1 MEAGCH
7 ESIPTSTTLLVRIRD
22 LEDQLSWHEF
32 FATYKKLIFAVALKS
47 RLTEAEAQDVVQ
59 ETMVSVTKH
68 ITDFRYDR
76 KIGSFK
82 RWLLNMT
89 HWRIRDQ
96 FRKRSQLVSLSATS
110 TTTEAEWLDNVA
122 DPLSID
128 QNQFWESEWQKMI
141 LELAITKVKRR
152 HDPEKYQIFDFL
164 VNKEW
169 SPQKVA
175 DNFGISI
182 NQVYLAKHRIVQL
195 IKLEVQRAH
204 KLG

>member
-1 MEAGCH
+1 MEARHH
-7 ESIPTSTTLLVRIRD
+7 ESIPTSTTLLERIRD
-22 LEDQLSWHEF
+22 LGDQLSWHEF
-32 FATYKKLIFAVALKS
+32 FATYKKLIYAVALKS

-68 ITDFRYDR
+68 ISSFRYDR

-96 FRKRSQLVSLSATS
+96 FRKRGQLVSLSAA
-110 TTTEAEWLDNVA
+110 TTETEWIDNVA
-122 DPLSID
+122 DPMSVD
-128 QNQFWESEWQKMI
+128 RNHFWETEWQKMI
-141 LELAITKVKRR
+141 LEIAITRVKRR

-169 SPQKVA
+169 PPQKVA

-182 NQVYLAKHRIVQL
+182 NQVYLAKHRIVEL
-195 IKLEVQRAH
+195 IKVEVKRAH